1 MLQPLPVFTAVY
13 ESPLSALSDETKD
26 WPRMCIGPAVLW
38 QPYVVKLY
46 LKLLQE
52 ASNLDTLEA
61 SAGAIQNLAA
71 CQFTPSAE
79 VRAAVRVE
87 KGLPVLVELIRLKED
102 YVVCAVATALR
113 NLSLDPRNRELIG
126 KYALRDLIDK
136 LPDAGARRPPI
147 SDQTIGAVLGI
158 LFEVVRSSAAFTK
171 DVHEARGTE
180 KLRGLARSYP
190 AYSHRVCKYA
200 SQVLFM
206 MWQHKEL
213 HDGFKRSG
221 LKEADFYSGTARGD
235 SATLA
240 RPISSQGRER
250 PAQALLDDTL
260 SSGGYGAVS
269 DAQQRRPQPPHYQQ
283 GSPAQNGQPRYDRPP
298 GEPLYA
304 SVRKGNAPRGVDD
317 SWV

>member
-1 MLQPLPVFTAVY
+1 MAAICGEVVSEIAPGSF
-13 ESPLSALSDETKD
+13 KFGH
-26 WPRMCIGPAVLW
+26 IG
-38 QPYVVKLY
+38 
-46 LKLLQE
+46 
-52 ASNLDTLEA
+52 
-61 SAGAIQNLAA
+61 
-71 CQFTPSAE
+71 
-79 VRAAVRVE
+79 
-87 KGLPVLVELIRLKED
+87 
-102 YVVCAVATALR
+102 
-113 NLSLDPRNRELIG
+113 G

-269 DAQQRRPQPPHYQQ
+269 DAQSLVTRFDVRAVEGTGKLASTPDVKFRQRRPQPPHYQQ